1 MHALDWMLLTI
12 YLGSLTAIGVYFSR
26 RQSTVATFLQGD
38 ARVGW
43 VAVGL
48 SLMAALNSGMDYI
61 QTPAIVYV
69 FGTVYVALILTWIP
83 LYPWVAWVTVPFYRR
98 LNVVSAYEYLERRF
112 GLGVRLVASTIFILW
127 RISWMGVALY
137 VPCLAMKGATGN
149 DLDVTTLAIILGA
162 VVTSYTMLG
171 GMQAVI
177 WTDLLQFCVMFGGL
191 FATVAIIVNQVPG
204 GVAAVWSHAV
214 DSGRLSLEAPLP
226 ELPSAD
232 LGTRM
237 VRYLTTEVTLWGTL
251 CFIVIGRM
259 ATYTSD
265 QVAVQRFQ
273 TMGSYR
279 EARNAFVVSALADM
293 VWMVVLGGV
302 GLSLFAYFQSHPFPA
317 GLKNDLILPYF
328 MSQHFTA
335 GFTGLVVASILS
347 ASLSSV
353 DAALNATTSVIVV
366 DFYNRWW
373 LGRQGAV
380 AGLTEPEQRRMVW
393 VTRAINLALGVA
405 MILIAAS
412 VEHFGEIYTIGNK
425 LFGAFF
431 GILFGVFALGMF
443 SRAASGRGVL
453 CGALAG
459 LATSCFFSF
468 FSALTP
474 LHDAIRFAWG
484 EASVEF
490 CARISW
496 QWPPVLGIAVT
507 LIVGELASRC
517 LPQRVAEAPLTY
529 WRVMEL
535 PDPAPSHAE

>member
-1 MHALDWMLLTI
+1 MHTIDWALLTI
-12 YLGSLTAIGVYFSR
+12 YLASLTAIGIYFSR
-26 RQSTVATFLQGD
+26 RQSSVETFLQGD
-38 ARVGW
+38 SRIGW
-43 VAVGL
+43 MAVGL

-61 QTPAIVYV
+61 QTPAVVFV

-112 GLGVRLVASTIFILW
+112 GLGVRLVASAIFVLW

-137 VPCLAMKGATGN
+137 VPCLALKGAAGD
-149 DLDVTTLAIILGA
+149 DLDVTTLAIVLGI
-162 VVTSYTMLG
+162 VVTGYTMLG

-177 WTDLLQFCVMFGGL
+177 WSDLLQFCVMFGGL

-204 GVAAVWSHAV
+204 GLAAVWSHAV

-226 ELPSAD
+226 ELATTD
-232 LGTRM
+232 LGARIA
-237 VRYLTTEVTLWGTL
+237 RYLTTEVTLWGTL

-279 EARNAFVVSALADM
+279 EARNAFIVSALADIL
-293 VWMVVLGGV
+293 WMVVLGGV

-335 GFTGLVVASILS
+335 GFIGLVVASILS

-373 LGRQGAV
+373 LGRHEAV
-380 AGLTEPEQRRMVW
+380 SSGPKSEQQRMVW
-393 VTRAINLALGVA
+393 VTRVINVALGVV
-405 MILIAAS
+405 ITLIAAS
-412 VEHFGEIYTIGNK
+412 VEHLGEIYTVGNK

-443 SRAASGRGVL
+443 SRSATGRGAL

-459 LATSCFFSF
+459 LGTSCFFSF

-474 LHDAIRFAWG
+474 LHEPIRAACGDAC
-484 EASVEF
+484 VEF

-517 LPQRVAEAPLTY
+517 LPVRTEEPPLTY
-529 WRVMEL
+529 WRVMQL
-535 PDPAPSHAE
+535 PDPAEQRA